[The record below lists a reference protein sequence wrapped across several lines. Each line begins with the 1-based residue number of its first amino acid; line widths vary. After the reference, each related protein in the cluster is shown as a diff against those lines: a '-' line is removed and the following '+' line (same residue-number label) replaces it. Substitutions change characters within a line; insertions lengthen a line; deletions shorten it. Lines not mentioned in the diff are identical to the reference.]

1 MAEHW
6 RIAEAADQIA
16 SAVRDLDAI
25 TANVSDYIDK
35 RVAEKVAAVEAR
47 ATEAE
52 SRAEAAEQRVAFLER
67 RLGESE

>member
-25 TANVSDYIDK
+25 TENVSDYIDK
-35 RVAEKVAAVEAR
+35 RVSELVREKVAVAEAR
-47 ATEAE
+47 AIEAE
-52 SRAEAAEQRVAFLER
+52 SRADR
-67 RLGESE
+67 